1 MNRKQCVCINNTL
14 SEFNKIISG
23 VPQGSIMGPILFNC
37 FFNDFYYF
45 IQNAKVHNFADDNTL
60 TTFAQNVQNL
70 ISVLESESNIAIDWF
85 KINKMIVNP
94 GKFQSIIIDKKKQD
108 HTKETFEIG
117 DKVIEASPSVKLLGV
132 QIDDKLNFNLHITN
146 ICRSAAN
153 QLNALIRLKQ
163 FLSFEAKKV
172 LVNSYFYSNF
182 NYCPLVW
189 MFSSAKSLNKIE
201 SLQKRALRYLYSD
214 YESPYD
220 TLLAKSGKVTMKAS
234 RLRSLC
240 VEIYKSIDAINPLL
254 MNEIFRLR
262 VTNRIVHSQYRL
274 HLDIPRVSQ
283 VSFGKKS
290 IRSFGPKIWNSL
302 PPHIKSCENLET
314 FKRVIKNWDGITCN
328 CRVCKN

>member
-1 MNRKQCVCINNTL
+1 MT
-14 SEFNKIISG
+14 SG
-23 VPQGSIMGPILFNC
+23 VPQGSIVGPILLNSFLNG
-37 FFNDFYYF
+37 FYYF
-45 IQNAKVHNFADDNTL
+45 MMHANVHNFADDNTL
-60 TTFAQNVQNL
+60 TTFDQNVGTL
-70 ISVLESESNIAIDWF
+70 ISVLESESNIAFDWF
-85 KINKMIVNP
+85 ETNKMIVNP

-108 HTKETFEIG
+108 NRKEIFENG
-117 DKVIEASPSVKLLGV
+117 DKVIEASPSVKLLGA
-132 QIDDKLNFNLHITN
+132 QIDDKLIFNPHITN
-146 ICRSAAN
+146 ICRTAAN
-153 QLNALIRLKQ
+153 QLNTLIRLKQ
-163 FLSFEAKKV
+163 LIRFEAKKV

-240 VEIYKSIDAINPLL
+240 VEIYKSINAINPSF

-262 VTNRIVHSQYRL
+262 VTNRIVRSQYRL
-274 HLDIPRVSQ
+274 DLDIPRVNQ
-283 VSFGKKS
+283 VSFGNKS

-314 FKRVIKNWDGITCN
+314 FKRVIKNWDDITCN
-328 CRVCKN
+328 CRVCKS